1 LVVGVQIERIK
12 SSTSSSSEN
21 PVGLSTSDDGSFVV
35 AFLEIEEIRQSS
47 SENPDGLS
55 DVDAAAVASA
65 SSEIKLSSYILSSF
79 FVLYSI

>member
-1 LVVGVQIERIK
+1 M
-12 SSTSSSSEN
+12 
-21 PVGLSTSDDGSFVV
+21 SDDGSFVVAV

-47 SENPDGLS
+47 SENPDGIL

-65 SSEIKLSSYILSSF
+65 SSEIQLSSYILSSF